1 MEFRL
6 LGEMELR
13 AAGQLLNV
21 GTPRQQAVLAALAVD
36 AGRPVG
42 IETLIDRIWADTP
55 PLTVRNVLYS
65 HLSRIRRLM
74 RQASTLAGEKKAV
87 RIERRHAGY
96 LLDID
101 PDLVDLHRFRRLVE
115 QGRDSQR
122 ADADRADALT
132 EALGLWRGPP
142 LAYLGGE
149 WATQMRDSWHL
160 QRLDAVMQW
169 AQVELRLGHP
179 AVVIHM
185 LPELVTEYPLVEPLE
200 GLLMRALHAVGRD
213 TEALDRYAALRQ
225 QLADELGTDP
235 STELSMLHQAIL
247 RGELPS
253 PVQDL
258 SDRAPLSTTGA
269 HRTLTERPT
278 TAAPHTFGRTLKQL
292 RLAAG
297 LTQETLADRAGVSPR
312 AVSDLERHPQRT
324 PRLETV
330 TLLADALRLQ
340 PEQRTGLH
348 TAARPTDSTRPAAS
362 LPPIPRPLTPLIGR
376 TRIVPALV
384 ELAER
389 RDIQLLTLTGPGGV
403 GKTRLALEILSRV
416 ADKFTDGVAFVDLA
430 PMRAESLVIATVAQ
444 QFGLDERATDPL
456 SERLAAAL
464 RDKRVLLL
472 LDNFEHLVE
481 ARADLLAL
489 LTNCPGVTALVTSR
503 VPLRVRGEREYRIA
517 PLKVP
522 PHGVTDSPAS
532 TLFVER
538 ARAVGVELTA
548 DDAPAV
554 AEICR
559 RLEGLPLAIE
569 LAAARVRLLPPA
581 ALLSQL
587 GHRLQVLVG
596 GSHDLPDRQKTMR
609 DAINW
614 SYQLLSVPA
623 KALFRR
629 LCVFVGGCSL
639 PAAEKIGTPP
649 SLWDNLAELIDANLI
664 TAPASRI
671 SMLETIREYGLEQLR
686 AVGELDAV
694 AGKHTEYFLA
704 LAGGGDRSAIDL
716 EHDNLRAALRRTL
729 NNADTATAL
738 RFCGALWPFWD
749 ERGYL
754 TEGLQYTR
762 TTLASSV
769 DQPNRPARLAVLTG
783 AATMAIGQSSFD
795 EAATWCE
802 ELVALARQ
810 NETDRQALVT
820 ALNTRGLLARLQNRY
835 ADAVT
840 DHEEALALAEGRT
853 NQAGFAAAL
862 IGLSYNLFFTGV
874 SRRAD
879 ELAERGLTV
888 TRETGG
894 RRELVDALLLLSWQ
908 AMHAGQ
914 HKRTDT
920 MATEALVLTR
930 AMTDTGKYAEG
941 LRILG
946 TNAQLQNQH
955 ERANALYEECY
966 AVYRDR
972 GDIRVADQI
981 LVHLGHVAL
990 TAGNLS
996 RAHKLGKQAL
1006 ETARRLADQWSI
1018 AMSTTLLGQLMLT
1031 TGEIERARALLLESA
1046 DAFQII
1052 GNPIYLSWCLEGLAG
1067 VAVSEQRFNLAA
1079 ELRAARDALLA
1090 KIAAKLPPM
1099 HPNAYQQTIATMN
1112 TALGTADVTAATTQH
1127 RPLNELIATAGR
1139 KPRR

>member
-6 LGEMELR
+6 LGEMELW
-13 AAGQLLNV
+13 AAGQLLDV
-21 GTPRQQAVLAALAVD
+21 GPPRQQAVLAALAVD
-36 AGRPVG
+36 AGRPVA

-55 PLTVRNVLYS
+55 PLTVRNVVYS
-65 HLSRIRRLM
+65 HVSRIRQLM
-74 RQASTLAGEKKAV
+74 RQASTLAGVKNAV

-96 LLDID
+96 LLDVD
-101 PDLVDLHRFRRLVE
+101 SDLVDLHRFRRLVE
-115 QGRDSQR
+115 QGRDSRR
-122 ADADRADALT
+122 ADTDRADALT

-142 LAYLGGE
+142 LACLGGE
-149 WATQMRDSWHL
+149 WATQLRDSWYL
-160 QRLDAVMQW
+160 RRLDAVMQW
-169 AQVELRLGHP
+169 AEVELRLGHP

-185 LPELVTEYPLVEPLE
+185 LPDLVTEYPLVEPLE
-200 GLLMRALHAVGRD
+200 GLLMRALHAAGRD

-235 STELSMLHQAIL
+235 SAELSMVHQAIL

-253 PVQDL
+253 PAQDL
-258 SDRAPLSTTGA
+258 SDGAPLSTTGA

-278 TAAPHTFGRTLKQL
+278 TAATHAFGRTLKRL

-297 LTQETLADRAGVSPR
+297 LTQEALADRAGVSPR

-340 PEQRTGLH
+340 PEQRTGLL
-348 TAARPTDSTRPAAS
+348 TAARPLDSALPAAG

-376 TRIVPALV
+376 TGIVPALV
-384 ELAER
+384 NLVER

-403 GKTRLALEILSRV
+403 GKTRLALEILSQV
-416 ADKFTDGVAFVDLA
+416 ASKFTDGAVFVDLA

-444 QFGLDERATDPL
+444 QFGLDQRATDPL
-456 SERLAAAL
+456 PERLAAAL

-481 ARADLLAL
+481 ARTDLLAL

-538 ARAVGVELTA
+538 VRAVGVELPA
-548 DDAPAV
+548 GDAPAV

-569 LAAARVRLLPPA
+569 LAAARARLLPPA

-587 GHRLQVLVG
+587 EHRLQVLVG
-596 GSHDLPDRQKTMR
+596 GAHDLPDRQKTMR
-609 DAINW
+609 DAIDW

-623 KALFRR
+623 KSLFRR

-639 PAAEKIGTPP
+639 PAAEKIDTPP
-649 SLWDNLAELIDANLI
+649 SLWDNMAELIDANLI
-664 TAPASRI
+664 TAPAPRI
-671 SMLETIREYGLEQLR
+671 AMLETIREYGLEQLR
-686 AVGELDAV
+686 AVGELNAV
-694 AGKHTEYFLA
+694 ARKHTEYFLA
-704 LAGGGDRSAIDL
+704 LAESGERSAIDL
-716 EHDNLRAALRRTL
+716 EHDNLRTALSRTL

-738 RFCGALWPFWD
+738 RFCGALWAFWD

-754 TEGLQYTR
+754 AEGLQYTR
-762 TTLASSV
+762 TTLASAF
-769 DQPNRPARLAVLTG
+769 DQPNVAARLAVLTG

-795 EAATWCE
+795 EAAAWCE

-810 NETDRQALVT
+810 GTDRQALVT
-820 ALNTRGLLARLQNRY
+820 ALNTRGLLARLQDRY

-840 DHEEALALAEGRT
+840 DHEEALALAEAGT
-853 NQAGFAAAL
+853 NQAGLAAAL
-862 IGLSYNLFFTGV
+862 IGLSYNLFLTGA
-874 SRRAD
+874 SERAD
-879 ELAERGLTV
+879 ELAERGLTA

-920 MATEALVLTR
+920 LATEALKLTR
-930 AMTDTGKYAEG
+930 ATTDTGKHAEG

-1018 AMSTTLLGQLMLT
+1018 AMSTTLLGQLRLT
-1031 TGEIERARALLLESA
+1031 TGEIERARTLLLESA

-1067 VAVSEQRFNLAA
+1067 VAVAEQRFDLAA
-1079 ELRAARDALLA
+1079 ELCAAHDALLA
-1090 KIAAKLPPM
+1090 RIAAKLPPM
-1099 HPNAYQQTIATMN
+1099 HPSAYQQTISTMN
-1112 TALGTADVTAATTQH
+1112 TALGTADVTTATTQH
-1127 RPLNELIATAGR
+1127 RPLDELIATAGR